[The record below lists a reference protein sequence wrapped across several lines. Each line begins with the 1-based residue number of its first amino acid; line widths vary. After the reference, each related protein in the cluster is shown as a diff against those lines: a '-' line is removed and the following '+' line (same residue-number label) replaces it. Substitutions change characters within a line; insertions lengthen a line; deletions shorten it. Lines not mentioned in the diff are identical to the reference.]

1 MPFDTHETA
10 MSTPRPT
17 LLMLMA
23 GVLFVLTATTDA
35 GDSGATAQ
43 TSATHKLS
51 VTIENGRADRGT
63 VRVMQ
68 GEQVEITLSSDQ
80 AAELHLHGYDL
91 TAQLEPGIP
100 ATFSFAAKIAGRFP
114 VEAHR
119 MGQAGNGR
127 RLPGALFYVEVYP
140 R

>member
-1 MPFDTHETA
+1 

-17 LLMLMA
+17 LLAPLMLMA
-23 GVLFVLTATTDA
+23 GALSVLTATTDA
-35 GDSGATAQ
+35 DVFSVATAQ

-63 VRVMQ
+63 VRVTQ

-80 AAELHLHGYDL
+80 GGELHLHGYDL
-91 TAQLEPGIP
+91 TAKLEPGMP

-119 MGQAGNGR
+119 MEPAGKGR
-127 RLPGALFYVEVYP
+127 RHLGALFYVEVYP